1 MSICLEAGVSKVAVG
16 PKTLLSIIIL
26 ILFLPG
32 YGNAYTDQDVKL
44 FNAAQK
50 GNLEKIRALLDQ
62 EANINVRLGVDQW
75 TPLMTAAREGR
86 LEAVELLL
94 AEGADP
100 NIRDARFK
108 KNAYHWALRYGH
120 REIAKLLLENGAS
133 RELKKPSRF
142 FSRGISIVV
151 FLILA
156 VLIVSIWVLYF
167 LTVVPFL
174 KSNGIAPTAFFMN
187 WRFRSEL
194 EGYAQ
199 LRQAQGKSLTVYHIL
214 KYGYY
219 CIFIVMIFFVISIFK
234 TCQDGQEKSQYEIL
248 KDWHDSNLERMLKE

>member
-1 MSICLEAGVSKVAVG
+1 M
-16 PKTLLSIIIL
+16 TL
-26 ILFLPG
+26 ILFLPV

-62 EANINVRLGVDQW
+62 GADINIRLGVDQW

-100 NIRDARFK
+100 NIRDARFN
-108 KNAYHWALRYGH
+108 KNAYHWALQYGK
-120 REIAKLLLENGAS
+120 RDVAKLLLENGAS
-133 RELKKPSRF
+133 RELKKPSQF
-142 FSRGISIVV
+142 FSRGMPMVA

-156 VLIVSIWVLYF
+156 ILIVSVWVLYF

-174 KSNGIAPTAFFMN
+174 KFNGIAPTAFFMN

-219 CIFIVMIFFVISIFK
+219 CIFIVMIFFIVSVFQ

-248 KDWHDSNLERMLKE
+248 KDWHEGNLERRLNQ

>member
-1 MSICLEAGVSKVAVG
+1 MTPF
-16 PKTLLSIIIL
+16 PKTIFPLVIL
-26 ILFLPG
+26 VLFLSVESS
-32 YGNAYTDQDVKL
+32 NAYTDIDVKL
-44 FNAAQK
+44 FNAAQR
-50 GNLEKIRALLDQ
+50 GNLEEIRTLLEQGADI
-62 EANINVRLGVDQW
+62 NIRLGVDQW
-75 TPLMTAAREGR
+75 TPLMTASREGR

-100 NIRDARFK
+100 NIRDARFN
-108 KNAYHWALRYGH
+108 KNAYHWALQYGH
-120 REIAKLLLENGAS
+120 RDIARLLLENGAS
-133 RELKKPSRF
+133 RELKKPSQF
-142 FSRGISIVV
+142 FSRGMSMVV

-156 VLIVSIWVLYF
+156 ILLVSVWVLYF

-199 LRQAQGKSLTVYHIL
+199 LRQAKGKSLTVYHIL

-219 CIFIVMIFFVISIFK
+219 CIFIVMIFFSSSVFSRPARETKKKANMKF
-234 TCQDGQEKSQYEIL
+234 
-248 KDWHDSNLERMLKE
+248 